1 MDEKRNEQAMKLYE
15 AMSGVDPELLAR
27 SEKAEKKNKVIPFWR
42 YAKVM
47 AACLALF
54 VVGSACWAVMHNGLA
69 PQSKQSTADGTS
81 KSTGKSENYTANAI
95 TQDAGTMPAEQA
107 ENAIGAHETAS
118 FSDECDAVGM
128 EAEES
133 EKADYGA
140 NSESQQERQ
149 EEATGIPTG
158 TDGNATSYRGILA
171 FNLQGLDVSGLLENA
186 KRMKVG
192 VVLDKEQLKSSS
204 TREITNDL
212 MTYKT
217 VAYLEG
223 LEKIQVDYC
232 ELEEDFLSI
241 TVYGMAEDGDT
252 SEAKPTE
259 VYNLDRKHMIL
270 SVAGEY
276 YEIVDPEYDYERLS
290 EELLQITQG
299 EE

>member
-1 MDEKRNEQAMKLYE
+1 MEEKRNEQAMKLYE

-27 SEKAEKKNKVIPFWR
+27 SEKTEKKNKVIPFWR

-54 VVGSACWAVMHNGLA
+54 VVGSACWAAVNNGLA
-69 PQSKQSTADGTS
+69 PQRKESTADGTS
-81 KSTGKSENYTANAI
+81 KSAGKSENYTANSIA
-95 TQDAGTMPAEQA
+95 QDAGTMPAEQA
-107 ENAIGAHETAS
+107 ENAISAYETAN
-118 FSDECDAVGM
+118 FSDECDAVGV

-133 EKADYGA
+133 QKADYEA
-140 NSESQQERQ
+140 NAEDKQERQ
-149 EEATGIPTG
+149 EEATGIPAG
-158 TDGNATSYRGILA
+158 TDGNTTYRGILA

-217 VAYLEG
+217 IAYLEG
-223 LEKIQVDYC
+223 LEKIQVDTC
-232 ELEEDFLSI
+232 ELEDDFLSI
-241 TVYGMAEDGDT
+241 TVYGMAEDGDA

-290 EELLQITQG
+290 EELAQITQG